1 MCVYFLFHWFSGED
15 CMFLLCLHKG
25 QQTSKELKRNMN
37 DGTIVINQVK
47 LKLGKVFFKEILYPL

>member
-37 DGTIVINQVK
+37 DGTIAFLASLLIV
-47 LKLGKVFFKEILYPL
+47 LT